1 MNSQTTLFITSLVLV
16 PGVIA
21 LLLFGVFTYLYRQ
34 SRKTYFRAWQLGWAA
49 SVASYLLLG
58 IHYSGHPSLALT
70 FFSKVFVTA
79 MVFAIFLSSRLIDG
93 QLKWRW
99 YDSLIVALSIGWQAW
114 SAPFALHEQVPI
126 LALRTFTLTADPV
139 IGLFALLT
147 YSSWRFFA
155 LGRDRKSTGLGFLGA
170 SVFFWGLLLLSR
182 QFNTPMTNSVT
193 NIGNF
198 LGPLPQM
205 MIGLAMVMVLYENER
220 RLIEENLLSFSR
232 VELDFSRLLSID
244 ALAPHMQ
251 MLLERLCG
259 VAETKKGVLY
269 VLEPFRKVLPSAQ
282 IGFPADLLERL
293 DKEWSPAI
301 TSLLKIKSQDQDS
314 YGKMNKLA
322 ISVLASQ
329 ADPRLVGLA
338 EIFKA
343 AGVDDISVMA
353 LETRDRRIAIL
364 LLPHG
369 RKYKLGG
376 SQRGLLLSFALQLGT
391 TLEKYVLLHDANRR
405 GQEFALLTEI
415 GQVVSSRLDQDEVRS
430 AIHEELSKLMDTS
443 NFFIAFVKDDKVRF
457 EFETEDGM
465 VLPKR
470 ERP

>member
-155 LGRDRKSTGLGFLGA
+155 LGRDRKSTRIPWR
-170 SVFFWGLLLLSR
+170 VCLLLG
-182 QFNTPMTNSVT
+182 T
-193 NIGNF
+193 
-198 LGPLPQM
+198 
-205 MIGLAMVMVLYENER
+205 AA
-220 RLIEENLLSFSR
+220 
-232 VELDFSRLLSID
+232 
-244 ALAPHMQ
+244 ALAPIQYADDEFGDEHRQ
-251 MLLERLCG
+251 LPRAAAADDDRLG
-259 VAETKKGVLY
+259 DGD
-269 VLEPFRKVLPSAQ
+269 
-282 IGFPADLLERL
+282 G
-293 DKEWSPAI
+293 
-301 TSLLKIKSQDQDS
+301 
-314 YGKMNKLA
+314 
-322 ISVLASQ
+322 
-329 ADPRLVGLA
+329 
-338 EIFKA
+338 
-343 AGVDDISVMA
+343 A
-353 LETRDRRIAIL
+353 L
-364 LLPHG
+364 
-369 RKYKLGG
+369 
-376 SQRGLLLSFALQLGT
+376 
-391 TLEKYVLLHDANRR
+391 
-405 GQEFALLTEI
+405 
-415 GQVVSSRLDQDEVRS
+415 
-430 AIHEELSKLMDTS
+430 
-443 NFFIAFVKDDKVRF
+443 
-457 EFETEDGM
+457 
-465 VLPKR
+465 R
-470 ERP
+470 E